1 MRGKRMYAFEIS
13 TRGRN
18 GSWSTV
24 ASGIGEFSRPPK
36 ASVRSIAE
44 RWIHEETGR
53 LRGGRLIV
61 VGRRR
66 RAPRWFVPR
75 VRIQLLDRAGE
86 YPLASAYVGDDRRD
100 VVRRRSHELPGAGG
114 VNRG

>member
-1 MRGKRMYAFEIS
+1 MYAFEIA
-13 TRGRN
+13 TRGQD

-24 ASGIGEFSRPPK
+24 ASGSGQFSRPPK

-53 LRGGRLIV
+53 LSGGRLLV

-66 RAPRWFVPR
+66 SAPQGFVAG
-75 VRIQLLDRAGE
+75 VRIRLLDPAGD
-86 YPLASAYVGDDRRD
+86 YPLASACIGLDRRD
-100 VVRRRSHELPGAGG
+100 YYRLPVAERLS
-114 VNRG
+114 RG

>member
-1 MRGKRMYAFEIS
+1 MRGRRMYAFEIA
-13 TRGRN
+13 TRARD

-24 ASGIGEFSRPPK
+24 ASGSGQFSRPPK

-53 LRGGRLIV
+53 LSGGRLLV

-66 RAPRWFVPR
+66 NAPRGFVAG
-75 VRIQLLDRAGE
+75 VRIRLLDPQGD
-86 YPLASAYVGDDRRD
+86 YPLASAYIGLDRRD
-100 VVRRRSHELPGAGG
+100 HYQLPVGERLG
-114 VNRG
+114 RG

>member
-13 TRGRN
+13 TRSLD

-24 ASGIGEFSRPPK
+24 ASGVAEFSRPPK

-66 RAPRWFVPR
+66 HAPRWLVPA
-75 VRIQLLDRAGE
+75 VRIRLLDRAGE
-86 YPLASAYVGDDRRD
+86 YPLASAYIGEDRRD
-100 VVRRRSHELPGAGG
+100 AVRRVGLPDLGS
-114 VNRG
+114 VDRG